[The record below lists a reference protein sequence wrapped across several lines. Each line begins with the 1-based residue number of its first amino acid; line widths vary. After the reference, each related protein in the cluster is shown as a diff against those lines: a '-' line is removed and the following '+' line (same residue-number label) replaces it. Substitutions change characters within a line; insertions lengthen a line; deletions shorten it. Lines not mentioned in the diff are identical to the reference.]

1 MRTRSSRPALLAL
14 SLGYFALGTASLA
27 VVGLSAPIGRDLHVR
42 PATVGTLVT
51 VFALVFALA
60 APAATI
66 LLGRMCRKRALL
78 LGLGLLAL
86 GGVAAAVAPGYPA
99 LCAARVLAGLGAAV
113 FGPAASAAGSAIVP
127 ADQRARA
134 LATVFA
140 GMTAA
145 SVLGVPLAS
154 SAGDA
159 LGWRGTMLGV
169 AALTAVAFVLLARFL
184 PAVEPEPAPT
194 ARTFAGTLRAPGA
207 MPMVGTTFMIMTAQF
222 TVYGVAGAYLAA
234 RFGAA
239 QGTVA
244 LVLFGFGALGTL
256 GNVLGSRLYARLGG
270 TGTVGVALGCFAAG
284 FAALTGIPGSLPLAL
299 PALAVWAFASG
310 LFMAP
315 QQARLVE
322 LLPERRGILLAL
334 NASGLYLGMS
344 LGSLAGSALLP
355 ALGARSLSALALLPL
370 ALAAAAHLA
379 SVRRTRPVRA
389 VTESPLL
396 THR

>member
-1 MRTRSSRPALLAL
+1 MRTRSSSPALLAL

-51 VFALVFALA
+51 IFALVFALA

-66 LLGRMCRKRALL
+66 VLGRVRRKRALL
-78 LGLGLLAL
+78 LGLGLLVL
-86 GGVAAAVAPGYPA
+86 GGVAASVAPDYPT

-127 ADQRARA
+127 DDQRPRA

-159 LGWRGTMLGV
+159 LGWRGTMLAV
-169 AALTAVAFVLLARFL
+169 TALTAVAFVLVARLL
-184 PAVEPEPAPT
+184 PGVEAEPAPT
-194 ARTFAGTLRAPGA
+194 VRTFGDTLRSPGA
-207 MPMVGTTFMIMTAQF
+207 LPMVGTTFMIMTAQF

-244 LVLFGFGALGTL
+244 LVLFGFGALGTA
-256 GNVLGSRLYARLGG
+256 GNVLGSRLYVRLGG
-270 TGTVGVALGCFAAG
+270 PGTVGLALGCFAAG
-284 FAALTGIPGSLPLAL
+284 FAVLTALPGSLPLAL
-299 PALAVWAFASG
+299 PPLALWAFASG
-310 LFMAP
+310 LFIAP

-322 LLPERRGILLAL
+322 LHPQRRGILLAL

-355 ALGARSLSALALLPL
+355 ALGARPLSGIALLPL
-370 ALAAAAHLA
+370 ALATAAHLA
-379 SVRRTRPVRA
+379 SMRRPAHVPA
-389 VTESPLL
+389 VPESPALS
-396 THR
+396 HH

>member
-27 VVGLSAPIGRDLHVR
+27 VVGLSAPISRDLQVR

-51 VFALVFALA
+51 VFAVVFALA

-78 LGLGLLAL
+78 LGLGLLVL
-86 GGVAAAVAPGYPA
+86 GGAGAAVAPDYPT

-127 ADQRARA
+127 AEQRTRA

-145 SVLGVPLAS
+145 SVLGVPVAS

-159 LGWRGTMLGV
+159 LGWRGMMLSV
-169 AALTAVAFVLLARFL
+169 AALTAVAFVLVARLL
-184 PAVEPEPAPT
+184 PVVEPEPAPT
-194 ARTFAGTLRAPGA
+194 ARSFADTLRAPGA
-207 MPMVGTTFMIMTAQF
+207 VPMLGTTFMIMTAQF
-222 TVYGVAGAYLAA
+222 TVYGVAGAYLTA

-256 GNVLGSRLYARLGG
+256 GNVLGSRVYARFGG
-270 TGTVGVALGCFAAG
+270 VGTVSLALGCFAAG
-284 FAALTGIPGSLPLAL
+284 FAGLTGIPGSLLLAL
-299 PALAVWAFASG
+299 PPLAVWAFASG

-355 ALGARSLSALALLPL
+355 GLGARPLSALALLPL
-370 ALAAAAHLA
+370 ALATAAHLA
-379 SVRRTRPVRA
+379 SARRNRPVH
-389 VTESPLL
+389 TIPQSPTL
-396 THR
+396 THH